1 MSDKRIASS
10 FFFLQTCLDP
20 HKIHFALKLP
30 QQTGNSSRGKQ
41 QPCGSEAASQAG
53 ACCAPFFVQSAAF
66 WVESLN
72 RLWQWCASIR
82 RNRRRRHYQ
91 TAHKHRDKHTS
102 NTRIPVWQGMPW
114 RAEPRCLPACLPA
127 CQPAWLIIFDGVA
140 ACCHSQHG
148 VTARHGMA
156 GCPLGGI
163 SCQ

>member
-1 MSDKRIASS
+1 MQAA
-10 FFFLQTCLDP
+10 FFLQTCLDP

-41 QPCGSEAASQAG
+41 QPCGRQAG

-91 TAHKHRDKHTS
+91 TAHRDTQTNTPATLAYQCGRECHGEPSRAAELPTS
-102 NTRIPVWQGMPW
+102 
-114 RAEPRCLPACLPA
+114 LPACLPGCLVDNIRWRRSVLSFA
-127 CQPAWLIIFDGVA
+127 AWR
-140 ACCHSQHG
+140 HG
-148 VTARHGMA
+148 TARQGVR
-156 GCPLGGI
+156 
-163 SCQ
+163 

>member
-30 QQTGNSSRGKQ
+30 QQTGNSSCGKQ
-41 QPCGSEAASQAG
+41 QPCFRQAG

-91 TAHKHRDKHTS
+91 TAHRDTQT
-102 NTRIPVWQGMPW
+102 NTPATLAYQCGRECHGEPS
-114 RAEPRCLPACLPA
+114 RAAY
-127 CQPAWLIIFDGVA
+127 QPAWLIIFDGVA
-140 ACCHSQHG
+140 ACCHSQLG
-148 VTARHGMA
+148 VTARHSRVSARWHLLSIVGA
-156 GCPLGGI
+156 
-163 SCQ
+163 SF